1 MSENNPST
9 DLSRILDAL
18 RWLPDI
24 SDTIH
29 RKGRDLSA
37 TADGLNLSID
47 QRVANHRKNMEHL
60 GERMGNDRSLSPTE
74 QFMLA
79 AQAVTLGADP
89 QAIASALQET
99 TRQPTSMIQW
109 IQASARYQMQAGHAT
124 ER

>member
-1 MSENNPST
+1 MSDNPST

-24 SDTIH
+24 TDTIR
-29 RKGRDLSA
+29 RKGRDLAA

-47 QRVANHRKNMEHL
+47 QRVANHRKNMQYL
-60 GERMGNDRSLSPTE
+60 GERLGNDRSLSPTE

-79 AQAVTLGADP
+79 AQAVALGADP
-89 QAIASALQET
+89 QALASALQET

-109 IQASARYQMQAGHAT
+109 IQASARYQMQARHAT